1 MKRLMMILMAG
12 MLLLVATGGVAQ
24 ADTLYGATGSN
35 GVNGELYTLNPANGS
50 VLTDVGPLN
59 DASGLHYGLTGLR
72 FNTLTGVLYGST
84 ANASPTDPRWLV
96 TVNPLT
102 ALVTPLGSYAAGS
115 NVTMSDLAFDSTTG
129 NMYGVSG
136 QSGNFYLIN
145 QGTGAAT
152 AIGSTGLSVQVG
164 GGLAANSTG
173 TVYGTDTPNLY
184 TYNTATGAATL
195 VAALTG
201 APYNAVNALAFDAS
215 NVLFGVNSN
224 TPGTNPSLTHLIT
237 INTSTGAV
245 TDKGASVN
253 NLDALAFGPAVA
265 AVPEPAT
272 LLLLGSGLAGLAA
285 WRRRQAA

>member
-50 VLTDVGPLN
+50 VITDVGALV
-59 DASGLHYGLTGLR
+59 DASGNHYGLTGLR
-72 FNTLTGVLYGST
+72 FNTITGVLYGST
-84 ANASPTDPRWLV
+84 AGKSPTDPGWLV

-102 ALVTPLGSYAAGS
+102 ALVIPLGSYGLS
-115 NVTMSDLAFDSTTG
+115 GTTMSDLAFASG

-136 QSGNFYLIN
+136 QSSSFYLIN

-152 AIGSTGLSVQVG
+152 AIGLTGLGLQFG

-173 TVYGTDTPNLY
+173 TVYGTDSSNLY
-184 TYNTATGAATL
+184 TYNKTTGAASTPT
-195 VAALTG
+195 ALTG
-201 APYNAVNALAFDAS
+201 APFNAVNALAFDAS
-215 NVLFGVNSN
+215 NVLFGVNTNS
-224 TPGTNPSLTHLIT
+224 PGTNPSLTHLIT

-285 WRRRQAA
+285 WRRRKAA

>member
-50 VLTDVGPLN
+50 VIVDVGALV
-59 DASGLHYGLTGLR
+59 DASGNHYGLTGLR
-72 FNTLTGVLYGST
+72 FNTITGVLYGST
-84 ANASPTDPRWLV
+84 AGKSPTDPGWLV

-102 ALVTPLGSYAAGS
+102 ALVIPLGSYGLS
-115 NVTMSDLAFDSTTG
+115 GTTMSDLAFASG

-136 QSGNFYLIN
+136 QSSSFYLIN

-152 AIGSTGLSVQVG
+152 AIGLTGLGLQFG

-173 TVYGTDTPNLY
+173 TVYGTDSSNLY
-184 TYNTATGAATL
+184 TYNKTTGAASTPT
-195 VAALTG
+195 ALTG
-201 APYNAVNALAFDAS
+201 APFNAVNALAFDAS
-215 NVLFGVNSN
+215 NVLFGVNTNS
-224 TPGTNPSLTHLIT
+224 PGTNPSLTHLIT

-285 WRRRQAA
+285 WRRRKAA

>member
-59 DASGLHYGLTGLR
+59 DASGQHYGLTGLR
-72 FNTLTGVLYGST
+72 FNTITGVLYGST
-84 ANASPTDPRWLV
+84 AGKSPTDPGWLV
-96 TVNPLT
+96 TVNPGS
-102 ALVTPLGSYAAGS
+102 ALVTPLGSYGLSGS
-115 NVTMSDLAFDSTTG
+115 TMSDLAFASG

-136 QSGNFYLIN
+136 SSGSFYLIN
-145 QGTGAAT
+145 QATGTAT
-152 AIGSTGLSVQVG
+152 VIGSTGLGLQFG

-215 NVLFGVNSN
+215 NVLFGVNTNS
-224 TPGTNPSLTHLIT
+224 PGTNPSLTHLIT

-272 LLLLGSGLAGLAA
+272 LVLLGSGLAGLAA